1 MYFVEGKCVEG
12 HCVEG
17 HCVEVQYVEGQY
29 VEEQCVEGQCLE
41 GHCVVV
47 QWSCVISFHINIF
60 YFLAS
65 KLHIIV
71 ELR

>member
-17 HCVEVQYVEGQY
+17 HCVGGQCVQG
-29 VEEQCVEGQCLE
+29 QCVEGQCVE